1 MSVAVA
7 EKMRT
12 SVTFEKR
19 VLDQLRNYEAVTG
32 ASPQATIRMAV
43 EAFLIKR
50 QVADAH
56 GLTPADR
63 DTIRNASR
71 PENIHWHIRQKVV
84 IATGND
90 TETDRQVDL
99 IGKADGSQITLETA
113 QIKGSDARYALAVA
127 LSEEELL
134 HTNKTLSEAQ
144 QKLDAARRR

>member
-1 MSVAVA
+1 MSVA
-7 EKMRT
+7 EKQRT
-12 SVTFEKR
+12 SVTFDRR
-19 VLDQLRNYEAVTG
+19 VYDQLQTYKNETGVGVQEAV
-32 ASPQATIRMAV
+32 RRAV
-43 EAFLIKR
+43 GLFLTKM

-56 GLTPADR
+56 GLIPADR
-63 DTIRNASR
+63 DTIRSACQ
-71 PENIHWHIRQKVV
+71 PENIHWHIKQNVV
-84 IATGND
+84 IATGFD
-90 TETDRQVDL
+90 AETDRQVDL